1 MPQLSINRL
10 RLKRLK
16 RILTHG
22 LFAYWHWS
30 VNDFLPPATYKIK
43 KRTLLVNSLKN
54 TPWIETGTYLG
65 ETTEFLARHS
75 PQVTTI
81 EPSLLHYLYA
91 KKRFKHKKNITLKNS
106 TSEIVLEE
114 IISQLSGKYN
124 FYFDGHYS
132 GDGTFL
138 GGQKTPIREELAIL
152 EKYLLRFSELF
163 VAIDDFRVFG
173 KNDGTYP
180 SRNFLVNYCQRNN
193 LEWKVENDLFMFF
206 K

>member
-1 MPQLSINRL
+1 
-10 RLKRLK
+10 
-16 RILTHG
+16 LTHG
-22 LFAYWHWS
+22 VFAYLYWS
-30 VNDFLPPATYKIK
+30 LNDYLPPATYKIK

-54 TPWIETGTYLG
+54 APWIETGTYLG

-75 PQVTTI
+75 PQVI
-81 EPSLLHYLYA
+81 SVEPSLVHYLYA
-91 KKRFKHKKNITLKNS
+91 KKRFKRKKNITLKNS

-114 IISQLSGKYN
+114 IISQLSGEYN

-138 GGQKTPIREELAIL
+138 GGQKTPIREELALL
-152 EKYLLRFSELF
+152 EKYLLKFSNLF

-173 KNDGTYP
+173 KEDGAYP
-180 SRNFLVNYCQRNN
+180 SRNYLVDYCQRNN

>member
-1 MPQLSINRL
+1 MLKLSNNRL

-16 RILTHG
+16 RVFTHG
-22 LFAYWHWS
+22 LFAYWNWS
-30 VNDFLPPATYKIK
+30 LNDFLPPATYKIK
-43 KRTLLVNSLKN
+43 KRTLLVNSLTN
-54 TPWIETGTYLG
+54 APWIETGTYLG
-65 ETTEFLARHS
+65 ETTKFLAS
-75 PQVTTI
+75 YFPQVTTI
-81 EPSLLHYLYA
+81 EPSLIHYQYA
-91 KKRFKHKKNITLKNS
+91 KKRFNHKKNITLVNS

-114 IISQLSGKYN
+114 IVSQLSGEYN

-132 GDGTFL
+132 GDGTFF

-152 EKYLLRFSELF
+152 EKYLSRFSKLF

-173 KNDGTYP
+173 NKNGTYP
-180 SRNFLVNYCQRNN
+180 SRNFLVDYCQRNC

>member
-1 MPQLSINRL
+1 
-10 RLKRLK
+10 
-16 RILTHG
+16 
-22 LFAYWHWS
+22 
-30 VNDFLPPATYKIK
+30 V
-43 KRTLLVNSLKN
+43 
-54 TPWIETGTYLG
+54 
-65 ETTEFLARHS
+65 
-75 PQVTTI
+75 
-81 EPSLLHYLYA
+81 
-91 KKRFKHKKNITLKNS
+91 
-106 TSEIVLEE
+106 
-114 IISQLSGKYN
+114 SQLSGKYN

-173 KNDGTYP
+173 NKNGTYP
-180 SRNFLVNYCQRNN
+180 SRNFLVDYCQRNN